1 MVPAASRSGARTSWC
16 RAASRSRARPMMS
29 RARAQ
34 LDAIAMLDATS
45 GRLKALTL
53 RTYVRYNVIINAK
66 IKTQRVHKH
75 ARAGRYPGRHGFFRG
90 K

>member
-1 MVPAASRSGARTSWC
+1 
-16 RAASRSRARPMMS
+16 MMS

-53 RTYVRYNVIINAK
+53 QTCVRYNEITNAK

-75 ARAGRYPGRHGFFRG
+75 ARAGR
-90 K
+90 